1 VRRDIVAQE
10 RGGVVTT
17 SIVEQPSV
25 SARRTTRETI
35 EYQVG
40 TDWESGQ
47 DNDH

>member
-1 VRRDIVAQE
+1 MRRDIVAQE
-10 RGGVVTT
+10 REGVVTT

-25 SARRTTRETI
+25 SARTTWGKI

-40 TDWESGQ
+40 TDWGSGQ